1 MARTM
6 IDHACESCGAI
17 RKVSPDK
24 IAKGKQRVCR
34 KCQGPAAAE
43 KRKVA
48 MIKRGGPKPVTYA
61 YCKECRSIYPM
72 ATIDDDGICSDVCR
86 ERASKRGF
94 CMDEMRS
101 RALNRLWRKPPADKR
116 RPRKK
121 KSCIPPH
128 QHPPTADK
136 KSAQTKSMT
145 SLPMGT

>member
-34 KCQGPAAAE
+34 TCQGPAAAE

-48 MIKRGGPKPVTYA
+48 MMKRGGPKPVTYA
-61 YCKECRSIYPM
+61 YCKECRSIYSM
-72 ATIDDDGICSDVCR
+72 AAIDDDGLCSDACR
-86 ERASKRGF
+86 EKARKRGF
-94 CMDEMRS
+94 CMGEMRS
-101 RALNRLWRKPPADKR
+101 KVLNRLWRKPPADKR

-128 QHPPTADK
+128 QHPTAADK
-136 KSAQTKSMT
+136 KSAQKN
-145 SLPMGT
+145 LGRP